1 MRHRDR
7 TGQLQV
13 ATTNRFSAHAVVSA
27 QNKLNCELKRKPKKI
42 YDAEM
47 EYIDAIDRKETKAYS
62 IEILNIIKKAGKK
75 GISGV
80 NIRRQLNPDKIRM
93 WDAAISLLCD
103 DIETFNVT
111 IPHFRYSPREPR
123 KLATRQNGNT
133 HIFNKA
139 LKPKAQY
146 PADAIREEYR

>member
-1 MRHRDR
+1 MK
-7 TGQLQV
+7 GQHQQK
-13 ATTNRFSAHAVVSA
+13 FSAHAISAA
-27 QNKLNCELKRKPKKI
+27 QNKLNLEVKTKPKKI

-111 IPHFRYSPREPR
+111 IPHFRYCVREMKTVLSR
-123 KLATRQNGNT
+123 AEKHQNV
-133 HIFNKA
+133 FNSSM
-139 LKPKAQY
+139 KPKAKF
-146 PADAIREEYR
+146 PIEAIAEKYR